1 MSQIQALL
9 AKRRTIYQLGDRV
22 EIATEALTNMIQH
35 AVREAPSAFHSQ
47 SSRVVVLYGQAHQRV
62 WSITEDALRQI
73 VPAEQFA
80 ATQQRLDGF
89 RAAFGTILFFEDQNV
104 VKELQERFPLYADN
118 FPKWAQ
124 ESTAIAQYAVWLMLT
139 EHNLGAS
146 IQHYNPLINEAV
158 QQAWQLPESWQLLGQ
173 MPFGSIEGM
182 PAEKAHMLDSERFRV
197 FGA

>member
-1 MSQIQALL
+1 MSHIQALL
-9 AKRRTIYQLGDRV
+9 AKRRSIYQLGNQV
-22 EIATEALTNMIQH
+22 SMSTEVLTQMIQH

-62 WSITEDALRQI
+62 WSIAEEALRQI

-89 RAAFGTILFFEDQNV
+89 RAAFGTILFFEDQTV
-104 VKELQERFPLYADN
+104 VQSLQERFPMYAEN

-139 EHNLGAS
+139 EHQLGAS
-146 IQHYNPLINEAV
+146 IQHYNPLINTKV
-158 QQAWQLPESWQLLGQ
+158 QEEWQLPESWTLLGQ
-173 MPFGSIEGM
+173 MPFGSIEGA